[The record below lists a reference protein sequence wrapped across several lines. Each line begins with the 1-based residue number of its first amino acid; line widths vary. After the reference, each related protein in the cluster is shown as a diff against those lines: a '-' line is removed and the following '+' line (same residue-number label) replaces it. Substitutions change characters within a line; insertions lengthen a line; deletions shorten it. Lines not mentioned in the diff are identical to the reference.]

1 MAQSGY
7 TPILI
12 YGSGT
17 ATNVPLA
24 ANLTSSA
31 SGTELALNYADGK
44 LFYKDSG
51 GVVQVLAT
59 KGAAQNSISFGTT
72 GLTPNTA
79 TQGAV
84 TVAGTLI
91 TSNGGTG
98 LSSYTAGDLPYY
110 ASGTALSKLAIG
122 TNGKILSSSGSAPQ
136 WVDLST
142 LGVNTFSAGTTGLTP
157 SSATSG
163 AITLA
168 GTLNVSSGGTGLTSL
183 TAGYI
188 PYGNGTSAFS
198 SSANLTFDGTNLT
211 VNGLIQATGTPS
223 NPTGTTSSFYN
234 GSGIGPVISGYQFAI
249 RTGGTP
255 AESLRVDNNGNVG
268 IGTSSPATYDGKVVV
283 VKTSAGTE
291 TAAMSL
297 VNSDNSANT
306 AVSLGFSPN
315 ANIDLARITAIRTT
329 SGGLTD
335 LAFKTYGGSP
345 NQLREQMRITSAGA
359 VLVNTTSTTGSTRM
373 VVADATGNGQ
383 IRAIHSTGLGLNINQ
398 ASASGAAFIQQQDN
412 ADLGFSTNNTERMRI
427 DSSGNVGIATTSPST
442 YRDSQG
448 VVLVV
453 GGSPN
458 YATIQAR
465 GDGPSGYGNGVSYGG
480 SYSTNPING
489 ARMWIGATGGSGQ
502 RGGIIF
508 YTKDLDDNTTQP
520 LERVRIDS
528 SGNFL
533 LGTTS
538 AVGKYNVVY
547 SGTYGQYIQ
556 GPSGASTLEIFFS
569 GATNVGSISTTGT
582 VTAFNV
588 SSDRRLKEN
597 IVPLTSG
604 LTSILAIKPS
614 EYNYKSDPST
624 KMQGFIAD
632 ELQQII
638 PHAVT
643 GETNA
648 IDDKGNPIYQGVDAS
663 FLVPH
668 LVSAIQEQQALIES
682 LTTRLTALEN
692 K

>member
-1 MAQSGY
+1 MALTLKDRVLETCSA
-7 TPILI
+7 P
-12 YGSGT
+12 GT
-17 ATNVPLA
+17 
-24 ANLTSSA
+24 
-31 SGTELALNYADGK
+31 
-44 LFYKDSG
+44 
-51 GVVQVLAT
+51 
-59 KGAAQNSISFGTT
+59 
-72 GLTPNTA
+72 
-79 TQGAV
+79 GAV
-84 TVAGTLI
+84 TLLGAVTGYQTFSAAIG
-91 TSNGGTG
+91 NGNTC
-98 LSSYTAGDLPYY
+98 YY
-110 ASGTALSKLAIG
+110 AIADQNGSNWEVGIG
-122 TNGKILSSSGSAPQ
+122 TYATSGNTLTRTTILSSSNAGSTVNFTSGVQNVFVTYPSERS
-136 WVDLST
+136 VNLS
-142 LGVNTFSAGTTGLTP
+142 
-157 SSATSG
+157 SSALTSG
-163 AITLA
+163 RVTYAT
-168 GTLNVSSGGTGLTSL
+168 TDGLL
-183 TAGYI
+183 TD
-188 PYGNGTSAFS
+188 
-198 SSANLTFDGTNLT
+198 SANLTFDGSTLT
-211 VNGLIQATGTPS
+211 TLNSAYTGTL
-223 NPTGTTSSFYN
+223 
-234 GSGIGPVISGYQFAI
+234 
-249 RTGGTP
+249 TGGTGIVNLGSGQFYKD
-255 AESLRVDNNGNVG
+255 ASGNVG
-268 IGTSSPATYDGKVVV
+268 IGTSSPTTYDGKVVV